1 MITIAYIP
9 HRQRDIERLSSEY
22 EKREVQNGERRKERE
37 REGERV
43 REIERER
50 KKSKQTALSKLLMQE
65 SNGCSKNC
73 MV

>member
-37 REGERV
+37 RER
-43 REIERER
+43 ERE
-50 KKSKQTALSKLLMQE
+50 
-65 SNGCSKNC
+65 
-73 MV
+73 